1 MMFFR
6 TFLLSLVAFVY
17 VVPAATAAETD
28 SDLELGPNWRVI
40 DVYYHHEWNRNDN
53 READFIGLR
62 ASANIRNNG
71 LFRIETNGGKISD
84 RINNV
89 EREYNGYQQTFMG
102 GVRYAASEQAD
113 IFWLVGATRV
123 EFETNYYNLNRH
135 GLISQFGM
143 RGMLTPAWDL
153 TSYFQIQKTG
163 GMTTTSLHADIRY
176 RAWRRVDVYAGAG
189 LFANDRSGRIG
200 LSFHF

>member
-1 MMFFR
+1 MFVRKF
-6 TFLLSLVAFVY
+6 FFVMLALSMTY
-17 VVPAATAAETD
+17 PAAVAAAT
-28 SDLELGPNWRVI
+28 SDESELGPNWRVI
-40 DVYYHHEWNRNDN
+40 DVYYHHEWNRHDN
-53 READFIGLR
+53 READFLGIR

-89 EREYNGYQQTFMG
+89 DREYNGYQQSFMG
-102 GVRYAASEQAD
+102 GIRYAASDQAD

-143 RGMLTPAWDL
+143 RGMLTPEWDI
-153 TSYFQIQKTG
+153 TSYFQIQKNG
-163 GMTTTSLHADIRY
+163 GMTTTSLHADVRY

-189 LFANDRSGRIG
+189 LFANDRSGRLG
-200 LSFHF
+200 LTFHF